1 MSATPAKVPRR
12 GWLEWLGLGL
22 AGMLSFVV
30 AAWLGGWGRGEVPDD
45 SVVLPVER
53 AAKPVV
59 GKSVAATDPPWVGV
73 PAVVQAPFAAAPSP
87 AARMDP
93 RVVHDPF
100 GALNLAATGEPEPMP
115 SASTLRVTQP
125 RRVVQ
130 AKPLLP
136 PAPVTAA
143 LPAVPTE
150 PPAPMA
156 PPLPF
161 TVVGAIRGGQ
171 IADGQPV
178 AFLKQQDEVLAV
190 RPGDAVN
197 QVYRVE
203 SITAE
208 KIDFIYLPL
217 KQRQSLSLAP

>member
-22 AGMLSFVV
+22 AGVLSFLV
-30 AAWLGGWGRGEVPDD
+30 AAWLGGWGRGAVPDN
-45 SVVLPVER
+45 SVVMPVER
-53 AAKPVV
+53 ATKPVV
-59 GKSVAATDPPWVGV
+59 GKSAAATDPLWVGV
-73 PAVVQAPFAAAPSP
+73 PAASP
-87 AARMDP
+87 AVRMDP

-115 SASTLRVTQP
+115 SASTLRVSQQ

-130 AKPLLP
+130 AKPMLP

-150 PPAPMA
+150 PPAPVA

-171 IADGQPV
+171 IAEGQPV